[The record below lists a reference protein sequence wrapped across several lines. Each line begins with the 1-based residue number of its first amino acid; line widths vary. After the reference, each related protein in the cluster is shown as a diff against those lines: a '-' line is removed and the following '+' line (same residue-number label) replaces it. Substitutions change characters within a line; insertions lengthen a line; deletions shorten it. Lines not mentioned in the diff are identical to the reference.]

1 MMTFSRLHI
10 LVVEDNPGDYVL
22 IEQMLEGITDFS
34 KQIYHVTTLAKAIT
48 AVTEQII
55 DVILLDLSLSDSHG
69 IESFTRLSLASPQTP
84 ILILSGLN
92 DTRFAHDA
100 VKNGAQDYLVKGEFE
115 QKLLAKSILYSIE
128 RYSNMELLRQSQD
141 TYRELFEN
149 NPIPMYI
156 REKDTMKIVKVN
168 QSAVEHFGYSE
179 EEFLSMDVTDLHP
192 DNDEEEFLHN
202 ASQYD
207 GDHTS
212 SQIFRHVKKNGSI
225 ITVECR
231 VRELMFDGRP
241 CFMVLADD
249 ITDKRR
255 VQEEVIVQANILK
268 NVRDTIFVT
277 DRKGIITYW
286 NEGAEETFGY
296 PRSEMLG
303 RSYDKLY
310 PDIDKHIVK
319 KELEEIIDKKLF
331 QWESRLIS
339 GSDQIIW
346 SDNKASMLY
355 NESGKVT
362 GYIRVCKDITQSKR
376 FGEKQKETVAMLN
389 SIFNNV
395 TQSIVL
401 IDQHRRVKAFNVK
414 ANRQCIQLMGLEL
427 VENARFDTYLL
438 EDMREQF
445 SQKFKTTMTGSQVH
459 FEMGYR
465 FSGTS
470 IHWFGVNLSP
480 VSDENGVVLGV
491 CLSMMDV
498 TERKTGDEKF
508 RGQYVEIEKTNKEL
522 DKLVKILS
530 HDLRAPMN
538 SVKGLINLARDE
550 KNPDEFRNYLN
561 MMEKSVNK
569 LETFTVDIITSLRSR
584 GMDPAS
590 DVNMSTLISDIIEE
604 LRFADGASDIKI
616 ENDIPKDLVIK
627 SDPVRLRVVL
637 ANLISNAIRYHDP
650 AKSLRFIRVT
660 ANRFSDKVEVLISD
674 NGIGIAREHQE
685 KIFESYFTIGNHSDS
700 NGLGL
705 SNVKDAVVK
714 LNGKITVDSKPGEGS
729 TFKVVL
735 PTGG

>member
-584 GMDPAS
+584 GMDTAS
-590 DVNMSTLISDIIEE
+590 DVNMSTFISDIIEE